1 MVYAVPIH
9 CPDDMAEFRNA
20 SRRLLAAE
28 ISPSDVV
35 WNSEAAAT
43 LFGEP
48 LPDMEKIIAV
58 PRGFADMVCAVA
70 CHRDEQRWSLL
81 YQALWRIA
89 HGENGLMEQV
99 SDPLIHRLR
108 GYAAS
113 VSRDQ
118 HRMTAFLRFR
128 EILTTDGDVF
138 VAWYEPRHRIL
149 RQVATFFVNRFAN
162 MRFSILTPD
171 LSLHWDLIEERYAP
185 GLRRKDAG
193 PADVVEDW
201 WCRYYAA
208 IFNPARRNGR
218 LLKNHMPK
226 SFWQNLPE
234 ARTIRTLMEKAGVRT
249 DRMIQSSPAAPEL

>member
-9 CPDDMAEFRNA
+9 CPDDMAEFRCA

-28 ISPSDVV
+28 IAPSDVV

-48 LPDMEKIIAV
+48 LPDREKIIAV
-58 PRGFADMVCAVA
+58 PRMFVEMARAVA

-99 SDPLIHRLR
+99 SDPLIHRLH
-108 GYAAS
+108 GYAAC
-113 VSRDQ
+113 VRRDQ
-118 HRMTAFLRFR
+118 HRMTAFVRFR
-128 EILTTDGDVF
+128 EIPSADSDIF
-138 VAWYEPRHRIL
+138 VAWYKPRHLIL
-149 RQVATFFVNRFAN
+149 RQVATFFISRFAN

-171 LSLHWDLIEERYAP
+171 LSLHWDLKEERYAP
-185 GLRRKDAG
+185 GLRREDA
-193 PADVVEDW
+193 ASKDVVEDW

-208 IFNPARRNGR
+208 IFNPARHNSR

-226 SFWQNLPE
+226 FFWQNLPE
-234 ARTIRTLMEKAGVRT
+234 ARTIQRLLDEAGART
-249 DRMIQSSPAAPEL
+249 DRMIQSSPAAFRP